1 MKNIESLSQP
11 QLLELLGEQ
20 QIALAQRDQQLAAAT
35 KEIDAAKKVIARR
48 DEQLADSQRELAD
61 SQKEIAR
68 DKDVIRQLEEKN
80 RQLEKDYA
88 QLYRER
94 FGRRS
99 ERYIA
104 DPDQLRIDFGDTDD
118 AADAADGLAEAVEEA
133 ELQVKGHTR
142 RKRRSNNAFPEH
154 LPRVEKVRD
163 ADAAD
168 KICPEH
174 GEKQLLPESMWDVL
188 EKMVLIPPRLEVH
201 VIKYKKYACKN

>member
-1 MKNIESLSQP
+1 MLANMKNIESLSKP

-20 QIALAQRDQQLAAAT
+20 QIALAQRDQQLADSR
-35 KEIDAAKKVIARR
+35 KEIAHR
-48 DEQLADSQRELAD
+48 DEQLADSQREIAQRDEQLAAAT
-61 SQKEIAR
+61 KEIAR

-94 FGRRS
+94 FGRKS

-133 ELQVKGHTR
+133 ELQVKGHAR
-142 RKRRSNNAFPEH
+142 RKRR
-154 LPRVEKVRD
+154 
-163 ADAAD
+163 
-168 KICPEH
+168 
-174 GEKQLLPESMWDVL
+174 
-188 EKMVLIPPRLEVH
+188 
-201 VIKYKKYACKN
+201 